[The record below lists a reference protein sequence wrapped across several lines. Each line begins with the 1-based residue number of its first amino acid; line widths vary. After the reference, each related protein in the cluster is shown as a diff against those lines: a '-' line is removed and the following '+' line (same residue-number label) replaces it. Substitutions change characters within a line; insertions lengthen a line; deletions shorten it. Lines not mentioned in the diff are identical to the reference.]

1 MSSHLSLASQT
12 LPQSQSFCLAQDR
25 MLQQACYEAVV
36 CHGWIMAQ
44 FYHWRQS
51 LCCDWRAKYKNEQVF
66 LIAAD
71 KMILVLLAEWFCRC
85 DLSLCPWFLSS
96 LLSPGLAAYL
106 IQTAFPVASAPFHY
120 FIPNLLWWW
129 DFTVAATALKDNQ
142 KWFRNAFTRLFPE
155 CQLKACVCG
164 WHIGACWSTLGE
176 RALAEVG
183 LCVCLWLPG
192 CHCLPWDSDL
202 ACHNKPVPSLSS
214 LWSSSFA
221 CQTVQEESAVL
232 F

>member
-25 MLQQACYEAVV
+25 MLQEACYEAVV

-44 FYHWRQS
+44 FYHWHQS
-51 LCCDWRAKYKNEQVF
+51 LWCDWRAKYKNEQVF

-155 CQLKACVCG
+155 CQLKACVWLTRRSMLEQAWWESARWG
-164 WHIGACWSTLGE
+164 GA
-176 RALAEVG
+176 
-183 LCVCLWLPG
+183 LCVLVTAWVSLFAVGQWP
-192 CHCLPWDSDL
+192 CLP
-202 ACHNKPVPSLSS
+202 
-214 LWSSSFA
+214 
-221 CQTVQEESAVL
+221 
-232 F
+232 